1 MVSGKLKQL
10 SDSED
15 SNKSPAMES
24 SQIRRTCVDCNTTK
38 TPLWRGGPA
47 GPRSLCNACGIRHRK
62 SKRALLAS
70 DERSKAKNKL
80 KKKHTNARRCEKGL
94 QQMRVMGV
102 GGKMEKLIREEE
114 EEEAAIL
121 LMALSYGYGCAA
133 TCV

>member
-94 QQMRVMGV
+94 QMRVMGV

-114 EEEAAIL
+114 EEAAIL
-121 LMALSYGYGCAA
+121 LMALSYGYGCSA